1 MPKSKNRSPA
11 RPKSCFV
18 DFNYDTGLD
27 QTTCDRTQKKLLA
40 TCRQKV
46 LPVTTGNR
54 GGCKVLISHDGLLDD
69 VQAIPY
75 GQYSGIGRTQH
86 G

>member
-1 MPKSKNRSPA
+1 MRGTMH
-11 RPKSCFV
+11 R
-18 DFNYDTGLD
+18 DM
-27 QTTCDRTQKKLLA
+27 LA

-46 LPVTTGNR
+46 LPVTTWDR
-54 GGCKVLISHDGLLDD
+54 GGRKVFISHDGLLDD

-75 GQYSGIGRTQH
+75 GQYSGFRRTEH